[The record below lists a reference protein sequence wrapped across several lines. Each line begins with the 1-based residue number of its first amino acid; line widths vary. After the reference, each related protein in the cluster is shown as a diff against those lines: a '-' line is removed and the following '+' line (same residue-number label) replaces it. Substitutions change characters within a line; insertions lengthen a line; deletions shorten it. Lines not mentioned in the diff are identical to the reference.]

1 MVIMSKKRILIVDD
15 EPDLVETIQ
24 VALEIENYE
33 TLVAFEGY
41 RGLDRAR
48 NERPD
53 LIILDVM
60 LPGMN
65 GYKVCR
71 LLKFDEQYKRIPIIM
86 LTAEAQERDRRTGE
100 ETGADFYMTK
110 PFSTDKLLAK
120 VHEFLRE

>member
-1 MVIMSKKRILIVDD
+1 MPKKRILIVDD

-24 VALEIENYE
+24 VSLELEDYE
-33 TLVAFEGY
+33 CLLAYDGFRGFE
-41 RGLDRAR
+41 RAQK
-48 NERPD
+48 EKPD

-71 LLKFDEQYKRIPIIM
+71 LLKFDEKFKHIPIIM
-86 LTAEAQERDRRTGE
+86 LTAEAQEKDRLTGK

-110 PFSTDKLLAK
+110 PFSADKLLAK
-120 VHEFLRE
+120 VKEYLGE